1 MGGGGGRGWWVMGR
15 CGGLGWDDGSVGLG
29 WVERM
34 GAGGGGAVH
43 GFEGRDAIEG
53 AGGEAAC
60 VLGL

>member
-1 MGGGGGRGWWVMGR
+1 MGR